1 MGLFGS
7 VLPPIQS
14 LLAELT
20 SDPALIVAI
29 TYKRFDSQK
38 FNVSLGHNV
47 NVYTD
52 YSISGGIRLKHNA
65 RSAFVSTAEVDAG
78 DQVFMLKA
86 PDVPLNVSLKDLI
99 VDEHGDTLKVKAIDN
114 IFDLA
119 YSFTVEGGRTD

>member
-29 TYKRFDSQK
+29 VYRRFDSQK
-38 FNVSLGHNV
+38 FDKDAGHNI

-52 YSISGGIRLKHNA
+52 YPISGGIRLKHNA
-65 RSAFVSTAEVDAG
+65 RSAFVSTADVDVG

-86 PDVPLNVSLKDLI
+86 PDVPSNVSLKDLI
-99 VDEHGDTLKVKAIDN
+99 VDEHGDTLKVKAVDN

-119 YSFTVEGGRTD
+119 YSFTVEGGRVD